1 MSTNSAL
8 IARLED
14 AVGSASV
21 ITDSDIIA
29 TNSTDRANFCESG
42 HALVLVRPAT
52 VDEVSAVIRIAGDAR
67 IPIVPQGAL
76 TGLSGGANA
85 VDNRSEEHTSELQ
98 SLMRISYAV
107 FCLKKKKKNKKNTTH
122 KNTQY

>member
-85 VDNRSEEHTSELQ
+85 VDNSILLSTSRLNTIFAREEIGRARGRAREGED
-98 SLMRISYAV
+98 V
-107 FCLKKKKKNKKNTTH
+107 
-122 KNTQY
+122 

>member
-67 IPIVPQGAL
+67 IPIVPHGAL
-76 TGLSGGANA
+76 TGLSGGATA
-85 VDNRSEEHTSELQ
+85 VANSILLSTSRLDPIVEL
-98 SLMRISYAV
+98 AV
-107 FCLKKKKKNKKNTTH
+107 RHQAAEIGRACG
-122 KNTQY
+122 

>member
-42 HALVLVRPAT
+42 HAMVLVRPPT

-67 IPIVPQGAL
+67 IPIVLHGAL
-76 TGLSGGANA
+76 TVLSGGVND
-85 VDNRSEEHTSELQ
+85 VDTSILLSTRRLTTLVE
-98 SLMRISYAV
+98 SYEI
-107 FCLKKKKKNKKNTTH
+107 
-122 KNTQY
+122 TQGTCRARQFRFV

>member
-85 VDNRSEEHTSELQ
+85 VDNWTLLSPSRL
-98 SLMRISYAV
+98 
-107 FCLKKKKKNKKNTTH
+107 NTIVAMDVLNQGEVVHPGVT
-122 KNTQY
+122 KGQQNEKE